1 MSVLGFQIG
10 GSLLSGAGSGAA
22 AGASFIP
29 GVGTALGIAQLGMG
43 VASMFMGDKAA
54 EQQAYN
60 SAYAS
65 AMDQVRMNIR
75 NQQAQKMQ
83 EHKIEMT
90 KQQMENNEVAAY
102 AAWSAEQI
110 RLNEVYDRAA
120 FTSETLRKQMIQTA
134 GKSAAREVYGKS
146 AQRGA
151 MIDVL
156 AAYGRSRAQLSK
168 QLTSER
174 GASDR
179 AMEAI
184 ERQLTTAQQQAFAG
198 IAVAPAMGFA
208 PEMPTQ
214 QYGLGGFGTA
224 LKIGQLG
231 LGAFQTAMK
240 YDYNESTI

>member
-1 MSVLGFQIG
+1 
-10 GSLLSGAGSGAA
+10 
-22 AGASFIP
+22 
-29 GVGTALGIAQLGMG
+29 
-43 VASMFMGDKAA
+43 
-54 EQQAYN
+54 
-60 SAYAS
+60 
-65 AMDQVRMNIR
+65 
-75 NQQAQKMQ
+75 
-83 EHKIEMT
+83 
-90 KQQMENNEVAAY
+90 
-102 AAWSAEQI
+102 
-110 RLNEVYDRAA
+110 
-120 FTSETLRKQMIQTA
+120 MIQTA